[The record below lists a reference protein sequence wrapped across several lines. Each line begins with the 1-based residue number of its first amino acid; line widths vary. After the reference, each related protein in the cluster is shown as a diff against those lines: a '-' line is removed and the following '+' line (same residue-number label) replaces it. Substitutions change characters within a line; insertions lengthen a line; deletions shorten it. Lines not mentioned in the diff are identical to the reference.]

1 MSKSTAYIGSYP
13 DGYSVTSYSG
23 SYPNGYPS
31 GSLMKVGGS
40 PIITAW
46 SSTYIRPLP
55 WWLREQVNNPYRV
68 LP

>member
-55 WWLREQVNNPYRV
+55 
-68 LP
+68 